1 MVPSVPRSAVLVAL
15 AAVPVLGLVLPA
27 AAVAEPVSS
36 APIVR
41 QQHATGVKL
50 PAPHER
56 KYVRTALPLYASG
69 LPAVP
74 SSSSLE
80 GHAPTPGDQK
90 SVNSCVSWAI
100 DYSAMGVLE
109 SEQNI
114 SGGPNAPMYTYSQ
127 LVHGQNVGTSVDD
140 TLDIAHEQGVDALSH
155 YWQGNY
161 EYRILPDSG
170 ERANART
177 WRISGYNTLST
188 GNALKAEV
196 ESAISSGLPVI
207 FSFDFYQSFGDM
219 SEETAR
225 DYSYFPEDGERPDG
239 SHEVTIVGYT
249 SQGVRVENSWGT
261 GWGDGGFVNLSWD
274 YLTWAALDAHSVGKL
289 VRS

>member
-1 MVPSVPRSAVLVAL
+1 MRPSA
-15 AAVPVLGLVLPA
+15 
-27 AAVAEPVSS
+27 
-36 APIVR
+36 
-41 QQHATGVKL
+41 
-50 PAPHER
+50 
-56 KYVRTALPLYASG
+56 Y
-69 LPAVP
+69 
-74 SSSSLE
+74 SLE
-80 GHAPTPGDQK
+80 DHTPTPGDQK

-109 SEQNI
+109 SEQNV

-127 LVHGQNVGTSVDD
+127 LAGGQNVGTSVDD
-140 TLDIAHEQGVDALSH
+140 TLDIAKAQGVDAMSH

-161 EYRILPDSG
+161 DYRTLPDSD
-170 ERANART
+170 ERANARN

-188 GNALKAEV
+188 GAALKGEV

-207 FSFDFYQSFGDM
+207 FSLDFYQSFSDM
-219 SEETAR
+219 SADTAR
-225 DYSYFPEDGERPDG
+225 DYSYFPGDGERPDG

-249 SQGVRVENSWGT
+249 AQGVRVENSWGT
-261 GWGDGGFVNLSWD
+261 GWGDGGFANLSWD

>member
-1 MVPSVPRSAVLVAL
+1 MVPALPRNFLLVAL
-15 AAVPVLGLVLPA
+15 AAVPVLVAPTSA
-27 AAVAEPVSS
+27 AAEPGSS
-36 APIVR
+36 APVAR
-41 QQHATGVKL
+41 HHHATGVKV
-50 PAPHER
+50 PALHEHR
-56 KYVRTALPLYASG
+56 QVRTAVPLHDAGFSG
-69 LPAVP
+69 LRP
-74 SSSSLE
+74 SSYSLE
-80 GHAPTPGDQK
+80 GHAPAPGDQK

-109 SEQNI
+109 SEQNV

-140 TLDIAHEQGVDALSH
+140 TLDIAQGQGVDAMSH

-161 EYRILPDSG
+161 DYRTLPDSG
-170 ERANART
+170 ERSNARK
-177 WRISGYNTLST
+177 WRISGYNTLNT
-188 GNALKAEV
+188 GNALRAEV

-207 FSFDFYQSFGDM
+207 FSFDFYQSFSDM
-219 SEETAR
+219 SADTAR

-249 SQGVRVENSWGT
+249 SRGVRVENSWGT

-274 YLTWAALDAHSVGKL
+274 YLALAALDAHSVGKL
-289 VRS
+289 VRA